1 MPASSKKIALSAA
14 TALAPKVVELAPG
27 VTSSF
32 VQVALTRA
40 IVGTG
45 PIPGAAAAAEKQLEE
60 QHGNVDKA
68 IRELIENHVAYAA
81 AGGFATNLGGIVTAA
96 VTIPANLTE
105 LAVIQSRLVAG
116 IAHLRGYGLEDPRIR
131 NAILV
136 TLLGADRVDKL
147 IKQGRIPAPPMALAT
162 APVHDPQLTKQ
173 VTSQV
178 ASEMLARLTGKRL
191 ALTVGRK
198 VPVVGGVVGGGADA
212 YLTWQVGR
220 YARRELL
227 PRAR

>member
-1 MPASSKKIALSAA
+1 MPAAKKVALSVGSV
-14 TALAPKVVELAPG
+14 LAPKVVEFAPG
-27 VTSSF
+27 ITSSF

-40 IVGTG
+40 IVGAG
-45 PIPGAAAAAEKQLEE
+45 PIPGAAAAAEKQLEDH
-60 QHGNVDKA
+60 HGDVDAA
-68 IRELIENHVAYAA
+68 IRELIEHHVAFAA

-105 LAVIQSRLVAG
+105 LTVVQAHLVAA

-136 TLLGADRVDKL
+136 ALMGGDRVDKL
-147 IKQGRIPAPPMALAT
+147 VRQSRLPAPPMGLAT
-162 APVHDPQLTKQ
+162 APVHDPALTKQ
-173 VTSQV
+173 ITALV
-178 ASEMLARLTGKRL
+178 ATEMIARMTGKRL
-191 ALTVGRK
+191 ALTIGKR

-212 YLTWQVGR
+212 YQTWQIGR
-220 YARRELL
+220 YAKRELL

>member
-198 VPVVGGVVGGGADA
+198 VPVVGGAVGGGADA